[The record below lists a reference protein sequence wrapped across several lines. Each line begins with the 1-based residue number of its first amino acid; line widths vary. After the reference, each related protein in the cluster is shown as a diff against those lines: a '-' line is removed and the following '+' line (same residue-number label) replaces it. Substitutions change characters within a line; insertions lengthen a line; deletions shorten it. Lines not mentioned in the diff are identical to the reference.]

1 MKLIAAIILSSVFF
15 NPAKV
20 VTEKWVIEKTSNLR
34 ITGRSNIAPFQ
45 CDVVEYLHEDT
56 ILLQS
61 QEGSPLLGIK
71 GGLEIDINRI
81 DCHQRQVTNN
91 LRKTLKADK
100 IPVLKIAL
108 VSIGN
113 FRIEGRKN
121 VQGAVV
127 IDLAGVSRK
136 MQIDYEVETDSDNN
150 IQLVGSRQL
159 LFSDF
164 KLKAP
169 NKLAGLVKV
178 DDKLQIRFMLVL
190 RSIHK

>member
-1 MKLIAAIILSSVFF
+1 MKLLFAIIFSSLLFS
-15 NPAKV
+15 PAKV
-20 VTEKWVIEKTSNLR
+20 TEWWVIEKSSNLC

-45 CDVVEYLHEDT
+45 CDVVEYLKEDT
-56 ILLQS
+56 IVLES
-61 QEGSPLLGIK
+61 HEGSPLLGIK
-71 GGLEIDINRI
+71 GGVEIDINRI
-81 DCHQRQVTNN
+81 DCHQRQLTNN

-100 IPVLKIAL
+100 NPILKISL

-121 VQGAVV
+121 VQGSVI

-136 MQIDYEVETDSDNN
+136 MQIDYEVETDADNN
-150 IQLVGSRQL
+150 IHLVGIRQL

-190 RSIHK
+190 RAIQK